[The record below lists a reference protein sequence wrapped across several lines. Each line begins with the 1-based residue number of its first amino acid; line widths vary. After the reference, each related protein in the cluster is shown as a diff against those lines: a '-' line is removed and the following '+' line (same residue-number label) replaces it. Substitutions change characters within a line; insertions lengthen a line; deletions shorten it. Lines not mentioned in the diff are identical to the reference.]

1 MNGLTLKDLDVKG
14 KRVIVRAD
22 FNVPMEKGKVTDDT
36 RMVKTLPT
44 IQYLVKHSARV
55 ILISHLG
62 RPKNKEKEFSL
73 RPIADR
79 LSQLLKQPVKFVPDC
94 VGKIAQKET
103 ESLKDGSVA
112 LLENL
117 RFYKEEEKNDHTFSK
132 SLADLGDLYVNDAFG
147 AAHRA
152 HASTVGITE
161 YLPSAAGLLLAKEI
175 EYFDRVLENP
185 DRPFTAIL
193 GGSKVVDKIKV
204 IENLM
209 NRVDYLLIG
218 GAMAYTFL
226 KARGHKIGNSKF
238 DFESLEIAK
247 QVLEKTK
254 HVKIQFLLPI
264 DHVIADTVT
273 EGAKTEISEIDI
285 PDGWIGVDIGPKTV
299 ERYQAVISKSKTV
312 VWNGPVGVFEIKAF
326 SEGTCQIAESMSRL
340 TGATTV
346 IGGGETAAAVVKL
359 GLEPKLSHVST
370 GGGASLEYLE
380 GRVLPGIEALN
391 KSKQDSSK
399 KLKKIEPQK
408 LKS

>member
-1 MNGLTLKDLDVKG
+1 MNCPQLKDLEVRG
-14 KRVIVRAD
+14 KRVIVRVD
-22 FNVPMEKGKVTDDT
+22 FNVPIEKGKITDDT
-36 RMVKTLPT
+36 RIVKSLPT
-44 IQYLVKHSARV
+44 IQYLIKQSARV

-62 RPKNKEKEFSL
+62 RPKNKESEFSL
-73 RPIADR
+73 KPVAER
-79 LSQLLKQPVKFVPDC
+79 LSKLLKQPVKFVLDC
-94 VGKIAQKET
+94 IGKTAQKET
-103 ESLKDGSVA
+103 EALKNGGVT

-117 RFYKEEEKNDHTFSK
+117 RFYKEEEKNDPEFSK
-132 SLADLGDLYVNDAFG
+132 ALAGLADVYVDDAFG

-175 EYFDRVLENP
+175 EYFDRVLEKP
-185 DRPFTAIL
+185 ERPFTSIL

-209 NRVDYLLIG
+209 TRVDYLLIG

-238 DFESLEIAK
+238 DFEGLEVAK
-247 QVLEKTK
+247 QILEKTK

-264 DHVIADTVT
+264 DHIIAETVT

-285 PDGWIGVDIGPKTV
+285 PDGWIGVDIGPKTS
-299 ERYQAVISKSKTV
+299 ERYQAIISKSKTV

-326 SEGTCQIAESMSRL
+326 SEGTTQIAESMSRL
-340 TGATTV
+340 KGATTV
-346 IGGGETAAAVVKL
+346 IGGGETAAAIAKL
-359 GLEPKLSHVST
+359 GLEAKLSHVST

-380 GRVLPGIEALN
+380 GRVLPGVEALC
-391 KSKQDSSK
+391 KSKQNAAK
-399 KLKKIEPQK
+399 KLKKVEA
-408 LKS
+408 